1 MDRIKCEAF
10 LAAAES
16 GSLSQAARKLGYTQ
30 PGITRMID
38 ALEEEV
44 GFPLLL
50 RTKRGVSLTANGEEM
65 LPRVREILRAYRLAE
80 ETAASIRQGLS
91 GTLTIGCYWSVAAM
105 LLPNILRA
113 FLRDYPN
120 VHIEL
125 REGTNDELS
134 RLLRERAIDFSFS
147 AQPAEKTP
155 CDWLP
160 VLDDELLVWL
170 PKNHPEAQ
178 NSEFPV
184 SHLAKYPF
192 IITQP
197 EHDTDIDRL
206 LENFDVRPDIHFA
219 TKDGYTTYR
228 MVEAG
233 LGISLNQRLIAKDWH
248 GRVRKIPF
256 TPRQY
261 IHLGVAVP
269 SLRDVS
275 PAAKKFITY
284 IKQGCAQPSGGF
296 RGPQDVPQYPDDAK
310 SR

>member
-1 MDRIKCEAF
+1 MDKVKCEAF
-10 LAAAES
+10 LLAAES
-16 GSLSQAARKLGYTQ
+16 GSLSEAARKLGYTQ

-38 ALEEEV
+38 ALENEV

-50 RTKRGVSLTANGEEM
+50 RTKKGVRPTADGEEM

-80 ETAASIRQGLS
+80 ETAASIHQGLS

-105 LLPNILRA
+105 LLPDILRD
-113 FLRDYPN
+113 FLKDYPQ

-134 RLLRERAIDFSFS
+134 ALLRERAVDFSFS
-147 AQPAEKTP
+147 AQPSPKTP

-160 VLDDELLVWL
+160 ILDDELLVWL
-170 PKNHPEAQ
+170 PEHHPEAG
-178 NSEFPV
+178 NPRFPIK
-184 SHLAKYPF
+184 HLGKYPF

-206 LENFDVRPDIHFA
+206 LEQNDVTPDIHFA

-248 GRVRKIPF
+248 GRVKKIPF
-256 TPRQY
+256 EPPQY
-261 IHLGVAVP
+261 IHLGLAVP
-269 SLRDVS
+269 SLRESS

-284 IKQGCAQPSGGF
+284 IQRAFPA
-296 RGPQDVPQYPDDAK
+296 R
-310 SR
+310 